1 MKLIKQ
7 LKNFFLS
14 LIFFSI
20 FTSFLHAQ
28 TKDPITPDTL
38 SIFGGTAYN
47 NFKVSNG
54 IGLSVNHS
62 SFQHI
67 TQPTG
72 DQQKFDNFTPALE
85 ANIFYKNKSENT
97 IGFGFL
103 VNGFRGTNKDSFNYS
118 TTVGSHGSAAAD
130 IRSIALNLGNEG
142 IEYIDVMPITG
153 VASIGDTAN
162 NTISS
167 FKIKSDLNS
176 YSISPYVRVDNNF
189 FNSSEFKFLKDYT
202 TDVGIMYN
210 NLNYD
215 LSVDLYNSSGQRRYF
230 LNEKVKH
237 NAIGPFISLTN
248 IIPIENSTYQFMYGA
263 KLAALFTESKLT
275 ANQSNRT
282 GVQTY
287 NVTDKNNSFGGLGT
301 ISLGIINPLP
311 QGIFYLMANGTV
323 RNDVSK
329 IVNPRCGAMIDCNAN
344 NSDVAVDT
352 ALATAGYTAYGSR
365 SPAHLERT
373 TNVSGSL
380 MVGVKLDF

>member
-1 MKLIKQ
+1 MKLIRQ
-7 LKNFFLS
+7 LKTFFLS
-14 LIFFSI
+14 LFFFTI

-47 NFKVSNG
+47 NFKVSSG
-54 IGLSVNHS
+54 IGLSVNHV

-72 DQQKFDNFTPALE
+72 DQQKFDNFSPALE

-97 IGFGFL
+97 TGFGFL
-103 VNGFRGTNKDSFNYS
+103 INGFRGTNKDSFDYS
-118 TTVGSHGSAAAD
+118 TTVGSHSSDAAD
-130 IRSIALNLGNEG
+130 IVGDG
-142 IEYIDVMPITG
+142 IEYMDVMPITG
-153 VASIGDTAN
+153 VVSIGATAAS
-162 NTISS
+162 TTSS

-176 YSISPYVRVDNNF
+176 YSISPYVRIDNNF

-202 TDVGIMYN
+202 TDIGIMYN

-215 LSVDLYNSSGQRRYF
+215 LSVDLYNTSGTRTYF

-237 NAIGPFISLTN
+237 NAIGPFVSLTN
-248 IIPIENSTYQFMYGA
+248 IVPIENSSYQFMYGA

-275 ANQSNRT
+275 ANQSNTT

-301 ISLGIINPLP
+301 ISLGIINPMP
-311 QGIFYLMANGTV
+311 QGMFYLMASGTV

-329 IVNPRCGAMIDCNAN
+329 IVNPRCGAMIDCDAGTVNA
-344 NSDVAVDT
+344 S
-352 ALATAGYTAYGSR
+352 LSSAGYTAYGSR

>member
-7 LKNFFLS
+7 LKTFFLS
-14 LIFFSI
+14 LIFFTI

-28 TKDPITPDTL
+28 TKDPVTLDTL
-38 SIFGGTAYN
+38 SICGGTAYN
-47 NFKVSNG
+47 NFEVSSG
-54 IGLSVNHS
+54 IGLSTNYS
-62 SFQHI
+62 SYQHI

-72 DQQKFDNFTPALE
+72 DQQKFDNFAPALE

-118 TTVGSHGSAAAD
+118 TTVGSHGSSDAAD
-130 IRSIALNLGNEG
+130 ITSTGA
-142 IEYIDVMPITG
+142 EYLDVMPITG
-153 VASIGDTAN
+153 VASIGAAVSGDP
-162 NTISS
+162 ISS
-167 FKIKSDLNS
+167 FQIKSDLNS
-176 YSISPYVRVDNNF
+176 YSISPYVRINNNF

-248 IIPIENSTYQFMYGA
+248 IVPIENSSYQFMYGA

-275 ANQSNRT
+275 ANQSNRF
-282 GVQTY
+282 GEQTY
-287 NVTDKNNSFGGLGT
+287 NVTDNNNSFGGLGT

-311 QGIFYLMANGTV
+311 QGMFYLMANGTV

-329 IVNPRCGAMIDCNAN
+329 IVNPRCGAMIDCNAGI
-344 NSDVAVDT
+344 VDGD
-352 ALATAGYTAYGSR
+352 LSTAGYTAYGSR

>member
-1 MKLIKQ
+1 MKFIKQ
-7 LKNFFLS
+7 LKTFFLS
-14 LIFFSI
+14 LFFFTI

-28 TKDPITPDTL
+28 TKDPVTPDTL

-47 NFKVSNG
+47 NFKVSSG
-54 IGLSVNHS
+54 IGLSVNHV

-72 DQQKFDNFTPALE
+72 DQQKFDNFSPALE

-103 VNGFRGTNKDSFNYS
+103 VNGFRGTSKDSFNYS

-130 IRSIALNLGNEG
+130 IGGAGG
-142 IEYIDVMPITG
+142 GEYLDVMPITG
-153 VASIGDTAN
+153 ANSIGAAVAGET
-162 NTISS
+162 SS

-176 YSISPYVRVDNNF
+176 YSISPYVRIDNNF

-248 IIPIENSTYQFMYGA
+248 IVPIENSSYQFIYGA

-275 ANQSNRT
+275 ANQSNT
-282 GVQTY
+282 SGVQTY

-311 QGIFYLMANGTV
+311 QGMFYLMANGTV

-329 IVNPRCGAMIDCNAN
+329 IVNPRCGPMIQCNASASPITSSL
-344 NSDVAVDT
+344 SD
-352 ALATAGYTAYGSR
+352 AGYTAYGSR

>member
-1 MKLIKQ
+1 MQLIKK
-7 LKNFFLS
+7 LKIFFLS
-14 LIFFSI
+14 LIFFTI

-28 TKDPITPDTL
+28 TKNLITPDTL

-47 NFKVSNG
+47 NFKVSSG
-54 IGLSVNHS
+54 IGLSTNYES
-62 SFQHI
+62 WQHI

-72 DQQKFDNFTPALE
+72 DQQKFDNFAPALE

-97 IGFGFL
+97 TGFGFL
-103 VNGFRGTNKDSFNYS
+103 VNGFRGTSKDSFNYS

-130 IRSIALNLGNEG
+130 IGGAGG
-142 IEYIDVMPITG
+142 VEYLDVMPITG
-153 VASIGDTAN
+153 ARSIGAAVAGE
-162 NTISS
+162 ISS

-176 YSISPYVRVDNNF
+176 YSISPYVRIDNNF

-248 IIPIENSTYQFMYGA
+248 IVPIENSSYQFMYGA

-275 ANQSNRT
+275 ANQSNTT

-311 QGIFYLMANGTV
+311 QGMFYLMANGTV

-329 IVNPRCGAMIDCNAN
+329 IVNPRCGAMIDCNAA
-344 NSDVAVDT
+344 DATQVD
-352 ALATAGYTAYGSR
+352 AGLSSAGYTAYGSR

>member
-1 MKLIKQ
+1 MKFTKQ
-7 LKNFFLS
+7 LKFFL
-14 LIFFSI
+14 FSI
-20 FTSFLHAQ
+20 VFYTTFTPFLNAQ
-28 TKDPITPDTL
+28 IKDPVTPDTL

-47 NFKVSNG
+47 NFKVSSG

-72 DQQKFDNFTPALE
+72 DQQKFDNFAPALE

-103 VNGFRGTNKDSFNYS
+103 INGFRGTNKDSFDYS
-118 TTVGSHGSAAAD
+118 TTVGSHSSDAAD
-130 IRSIALNLGNEG
+130 ISSNG

-153 VASIGDTAN
+153 VASIGATAS

-176 YSISPYVRVDNNF
+176 YSISPYVRLDNNF

-202 TDVGIMYN
+202 TEVGIMYN

-215 LSVDLYNSSGQRRYF
+215 LSVDLYNTSGTRTYF

-237 NAIGPFISLTN
+237 NAVGPFISLTN
-248 IIPIENSTYQFMYGA
+248 IIPIENSSYQFMYGA

-282 GVQTY
+282 GEQTY
-287 NVTDKNNSFGGLGT
+287 NVTDKNNSFGGLGI
-301 ISLGIINPLP
+301 ISLGIINPLQ
-311 QGIFYLMANGTV
+311 QGMFYLMANGTV

-329 IVNPRCGAMIDCNAN
+329 IVNPRCGAMIDCDAGI
-344 NSDVAVDT
+344 VDGD
-352 ALATAGYTAYGSR
+352 LSTAGYTAYGSR

>member
-1 MKLIKQ
+1 MKHIKQ
-7 LKNFFLS
+7 LKTFFLS
-14 LIFFSI
+14 LFFFTI

-47 NFKVSNG
+47 NFEVSSG
-54 IGLSVNHS
+54 IGLSTNYGS
-62 SFQHI
+62 YQHI

-72 DQQKFDNFTPALE
+72 DQQKFDNFAPALE

-103 VNGFRGTNKDSFNYS
+103 INGFRGTSKDSFNYS

-130 IRSIALNLGNEG
+130 LLLSPFGVPEAG
-142 IEYIDVMPITG
+142 IEHLDVMPITG
-153 VASIGDTAN
+153 VVSIGDTAR
-162 NTISS
+162 NTTSS

-210 NLNYD
+210 NLNFD
-215 LSVDLYNSSGQRRYF
+215 LSVDVYNTSGTRTYF

-248 IIPIENSTYQFMYGA
+248 IVPIQNSSYQFMYGA

-275 ANQSNRT
+275 ANQSNKT

-301 ISLGIINPLP
+301 ISLGIINPMP

-329 IVNPRCGAMIDCNAN
+329 IVNPRCGAMIDCNAAN
-344 NSDVAVDT
+344 AGAVD
-352 ALATAGYTAYGSR
+352 ASLSSAGYTAYGSR

>member
-7 LKNFFLS
+7 LKAFFLS
-14 LIFFSI
+14 LIFFTI

-28 TKDPITPDTL
+28 TKDPATPDTL

-47 NFKVSNG
+47 NFKVSSG
-54 IGLSVNHS
+54 IGLSTNYA

-72 DQQKFDNFTPALE
+72 DQQKFDNFAPALE

-103 VNGFRGTNKDSFNYS
+103 VNGFRGTSKDSFNYS

-130 IRSIALNLGNEG
+130 IVFRDG
-142 IEYIDVMPITG
+142 IEFLDVMPITG
-153 VASIGDTAN
+153 VVSIGQTAT
-162 NTISS
+162 NTTSS

-176 YSISPYVRVDNNF
+176 YSISPYVRLDNNF
-189 FNSSEFKFLKDYT
+189 VNSSEFKFLKDYT
-202 TDVGIMYN
+202 TDIGIMYN

-215 LSVDLYNSSGQRRYF
+215 LSVDLYNTSGTRTYF

-248 IIPIENSTYQFMYGA
+248 IVPIQNSSYQFIYGA

-275 ANQSNRT
+275 ANQSNRF
-282 GVQTY
+282 GEQTY
-287 NVTDKNNSFGGLGT
+287 NVTDNNNSFGGLGT

-311 QGIFYLMANGTV
+311 QGMFYLMANGTV

-329 IVNPRCGAMIDCNAN
+329 IVNPRCGAMIDCNAAAEA
-344 NSDVAVDT
+344 DVNVT
-352 ALATAGYTAYGSR
+352 GYTAYGSR

>member
-1 MKLIKQ
+1 MKLIEQ
-7 LKNFFLS
+7 LKIFFLS
-14 LIFFSI
+14 LIFFTI

-47 NFKVSNG
+47 NFKVSSG
-54 IGLSVNHS
+54 IGLSTNYG

-72 DQQKFDNFTPALE
+72 DQQKFDNFAPALE

-103 VNGFRGTNKDSFNYS
+103 VNGFRGTSKDSFNYS

-130 IRSIALNLGNEG
+130 IAAGAGVEF
-142 IEYIDVMPITG
+142 IDVMPITG
-153 VASIGDTAN
+153 AVSIGDTAS
-162 NTISS
+162 NTTSS

-189 FNSSEFKFLKDYT
+189 FNSTEFKFLKDYT

-215 LSVDLYNSSGQRRYF
+215 LSVDVYHTSGTRTYF

-248 IIPIENSTYQFMYGA
+248 IVPIENSSYQFIYGA
-263 KLAALFTESKLT
+263 KLATLFTESTLT
-275 ANQSNRT
+275 ANQSDRI

-287 NVTDKNNSFGGLGT
+287 NVTDKNNSFGGLGA

-311 QGIFYLMANGTV
+311 QGMLYLMASGTV

-329 IVNPRCGAMIDCNAN
+329 IVNPRCGAMIDCNA
-344 NSDVAVDT
+344 SSAGDVNVT
-352 ALATAGYTAYGSR
+352 GYTAYGSR

-380 MVGVKLDF
+380 MAGIKLDF

>member
-1 MKLIKQ
+1 MST
-7 LKNFFLS
+7 NY
-14 LIFFSI
+14 
-20 FTSFLHAQ
+20 A
-28 TKDPITPDTL
+28 
-38 SIFGGTAYN
+38 
-47 NFKVSNG
+47 
-54 IGLSVNHS
+54 

-72 DQQKFDNFTPALE
+72 DQQKFDNFAPALE

-103 VNGFRGTNKDSFNYS
+103 VNGFRGTSKDSFNYS

-130 IRSIALNLGNEG
+130 IVFRDG
-142 IEYIDVMPITG
+142 IEFLDVMPITG
-153 VASIGDTAN
+153 VVSIGNTAADT
-162 NTISS
+162 TSS

-176 YSISPYVRVDNNF
+176 YSISPYVRLDNNF
-189 FNSSEFKFLKDYT
+189 VNSSEFKFLKDYT
-202 TDVGIMYN
+202 TDIGIMYN

-215 LSVDLYNSSGQRRYF
+215 LSVDLYNTSGRRTYF

-248 IIPIENSTYQFMYGA
+248 IVPIQNSSYQFIYGA

-275 ANQSNRT
+275 ANQSNT
-282 GVQTY
+282 VGVQTY
-287 NVTDKNNSFGGLGT
+287 NVTDKNDSFGGLGT

-311 QGIFYLMANGTV
+311 QGMFYLMANGTV

-329 IVNPRCGAMIDCNAN
+329 IVNPRCGAMIQCDASSTVN
-344 NSDVAVDT
+344 VT
-352 ALATAGYTAYGSR
+352 GYTAYGSR

>member
-7 LKNFFLS
+7 LKTFFLS
-14 LIFFSI
+14 LIFFTI

-47 NFKVSNG
+47 NFKVSSG
-54 IGLSVNHS
+54 IGLSTNYG

-72 DQQKFDNFTPALE
+72 DQQKFDNFAPALE

-103 VNGFRGTNKDSFNYS
+103 VNGFRGTNKDSFDYS
-118 TTVGSHGSAAAD
+118 TTAGSHGSVEAD
-130 IRSIALNLGNEG
+130 IASLSFKGR
-142 IEYIDVMPITG
+142 EYIDIMPITG
-153 VASIGDTAN
+153 VFSIGDVAN
-162 NTISS
+162 NTTSS

-176 YSISPYVRVDNNF
+176 YSISPYVRVDNIF
-189 FNSSEFKFLKDYT
+189 FNYSEFKFLKDYT
-202 TDVGIMYN
+202 TDFGIMYN
-210 NLNYD
+210 NLDYE
-215 LSVDLYNSSGQRRYF
+215 LSVDLYNTSGTRIYF

-248 IIPIENSTYQFMYGA
+248 IVPIENSSYQFIYGA
-263 KLAALFTESKLT
+263 KLAALFSESRLT

-287 NVTDKNNSFGGLGT
+287 NVTDKNDSFGGLGT

-311 QGIFYLMANGTV
+311 QGMFYLMANGTV

-329 IVNPRCGAMIDCNAN
+329 IVNPRCGAMIDCDGSSAGNP
-344 NSDVAVDT
+344 VAVE
-352 ALATAGYTAYGSR
+352 GYTAYGSR

-380 MVGVKLDF
+380 MAGIKLDF